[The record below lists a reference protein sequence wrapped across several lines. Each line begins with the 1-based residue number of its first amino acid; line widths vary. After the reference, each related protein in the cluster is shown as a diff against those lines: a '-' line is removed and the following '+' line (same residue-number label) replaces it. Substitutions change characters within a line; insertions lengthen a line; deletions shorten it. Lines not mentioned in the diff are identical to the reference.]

1 MKENLLDEIINKLK
15 LIPELRNR
23 SRYDF
28 CEFNE
33 LLSNCNKINKV
44 AEKLSGIINIDDII
58 NNDALNQKDISR
70 KILNYTHETQDTFLC
85 YDIKIYNEGTN
96 YQKQLLSYR
105 KVFEMIFSLLLDEL
119 LKSCTISLEYKNYLL
134 NILKYCRL
142 CDYQSMGY
150 NKTPPYRIKSIKTK
164 KLKTIPEKSIST
176 EINEV
181 KLNLDGFTKKIIKLN
196 HEQKQ
201 YLTKIHQ
208 YWWNSYKE
216 YIDDNFPALSNELK
230 YYKDVKIKVCV
241 TESMTPDLFKDT
253 GLAICVGMLEK
264 KNDGF
269 EIEIVDDIK
278 QKLFVDDEFEF
289 LDYED
294 VIVTWSFELTDS
306 TDAYKMMDS
315 SIQSDVNTQVINL
328 FKSSIDQEGFGIFT
342 KQVLEFAGYDFAE
355 ITSTGLF
362 VSKSC
367 PIKDD
372 GLSRIV
378 VVNDDFVT
386 GKQKYY
392 ELSIVEKLNK
402 KSIEKLKRVSNKNR
416 KQLIVTSS
424 IISAN
429 LKQQL
434 KEIKDSYFYD
444 IDDLFSLANKKIAFH
459 NYYEKIL
466 LDKIIYPFLEKRVGS
481 LTSNKNVVKAEKLI
495 ERLSKC
501 AKGLEGWKEFECI
514 TKDILEYLFKD
525 NFEHFYIK
533 EQSRNNIGTDIRDF
547 IILNTGTHYFW
558 KDLKQ
563 FYESRNIIIE
573 SKNTSKEIKNDELR
587 QVSDYLE
594 KDTIGK
600 FGIIFSRLGLSNNAK
615 KKQLEY
621 LTNNRTK
628 KLIIVLNENDIIDL
642 IRKKANGEPP
652 EELLQE
658 IKFEL
663 ETRT

>member
-58 NNDALNQKDISR
+58 NNDALNQKEISR
-70 KILNYTHETQDTFLC
+70 KILNHTHETQDPFLC
-85 YDIKIYNEGTN
+85 YDIKIYNEGTD

-105 KVFEMIFSLLLDEL
+105 KVFEMIFSLLLDEML
-119 LKSCTISLEYKNYLL
+119 ISHTISLEYKNYLL
-134 NILKYCRL
+134 NILAYCRL
-142 CDYQSMGY
+142 CDYQSAGY
-150 NKTPPYRIKSIKTK
+150 DKTPPYRIKFIKNQ

-181 KLNLDGFTKKIIKLN
+181 KLKLNGFTKKILKLN

-216 YIDDNFPALSNELK
+216 YIDNNFPALSNELK
-230 YYKDVKIKVCV
+230 YYKGVKIKVCV
-241 TESMTPDLFKDT
+241 TESMTPDLFYDT
-253 GLAICVGMLEK
+253 GLALCVGMLDK
-264 KNDGF
+264 QNGGF

-278 QKLFVDDEFEF
+278 QTLFVDEEF

-294 VIVTWSFELTDS
+294 EVVTWSFELTDRP
-306 TDAYKMMDS
+306 DAYKMIDS

-328 FKSSIDQEGFGIFT
+328 FKSSIDQEGFRLFT
-342 KQVLEFAGYDFAE
+342 KQVLEFSGYDFAE
-355 ITSTGLF
+355 ITSNGLF
-362 VSKSC
+362 VSKSF
-367 PIKDD
+367 PIKED

-392 ELSIVEKLNK
+392 KLSIVEKLNK
-402 KSIEKLKRVSNKNR
+402 ESIEKLKRISNKNR

-424 IISAN
+424 IISTN

-444 IDDLFSLANKKIAFH
+444 IDDLFSLANKKITLH
-459 NYYEKIL
+459 DYYEKIL

-481 LTSNKNVVKAEKLI
+481 LTSNINVVKAEKLI
-495 ERLSKC
+495 GRLSKC

-514 TKDILEYLFKD
+514 TKDILEYLFKE

-533 EQSRNNIGTDIRDF
+533 EKSRNNSGTDIRDF

-600 FGIIFSRLGLSNNAK
+600 FGIIFLG
-615 KKQLEY
+615 
-621 LTNNRTK
+621 
-628 KLIIVLNENDIIDL
+628 
-642 IRKKANGEPP
+642 
-652 EELLQE
+652 
-658 IKFEL
+658 
-663 ETRT
+663 